1 MALSLRQP
9 AVTMQLH
16 TLQHQNP
23 FPFDSDRRNR
33 YFYDC
38 NLRKTLLCHPVFFH
52 LLRLRRRRISLERWI
67 DRLPAGGTRIED
79 CGRFTRD
86 QILYQYRKYLL
97 LKENGY
103 FDDARPK
110 DRFDTEVT
118 QDIVR
123 RTLANLNHVVFEV
136 TDGCNL
142 KCEYCGYGKFY
153 QDYDSRQNR
162 RLDFGAATRLVDYLI
177 PLWSST
183 LNRSHRRRIAI
194 GFYGGEPLL
203 NFPFVEKMVEYVS
216 RLNLPRHSFAFSM
229 TTNGLL
235 LERYM
240 DFLKAHDFLL
250 LISLDG
256 DEKSNSYRVFKGGGE
271 SFRRT
276 YRSAKALQTKY
287 PEYFREKVSFNTV
300 FHNRSDMEEIHRF
313 FKEHFGKMPSVSEL
327 NPNGIRE
334 DRREEFQRTYSNV
347 GESLARTRNPGC
359 IVRDFFTNLP
369 TIDGLSKFIHAHND
383 FCFKNYNEMV
393 LDRDRRKRY
402 PTGTCLPF
410 FKKLFL
416 TVNSKILA
424 CERIAHRY
432 SLGRVSDRGVEL
444 DLREIA
450 SQYTD
455 RYRSIVELCRRCWG
469 VDACGL
475 CLFYEN
481 VDARKPV
488 CSRFMNHR
496 EFEAF
501 LRSRVSCLEIHPKL
515 YSQILKEVYYE

>member
-1 MALSLRQP
+1 MKPHPLKHR
-9 AVTMQLH
+9 
-16 TLQHQNP
+16 NP
-23 FPFDSDRRNR
+23 FLVDSDRGNL
-33 YFYDC
+33 YFFDS
-38 NLRKTLLCHPVFFH
+38 NLRKTLLCHPVLFH
-52 LLRLRRRRISLERWI
+52 LLRLRRRGIALERWI
-67 DRLPAGGTRIED
+67 DHLPAGGTRIGD
-79 CGRFTRD
+79 CGRFTRN

-97 LKENGY
+97 LEENGY

-110 DRFDTEVT
+110 DQFDSQVT
-118 QDIVR
+118 RDAVR

-142 KCEYCGYGKFY
+142 RCEYCGYGKFY
-153 QDYDSRQNR
+153 QDYDIRQNR
-162 RLDFGAATRLVDYLI
+162 RLDFGAAKRLLDYLV

-203 NFPFVEKMVEYVS
+203 NFPFVEQMVDYVG

-240 DFLKAHDFLL
+240 DYLKAHDFLL

-256 DEKSNSYRVFKGGGE
+256 NERNNSYRVSNSGVE
-271 SFRRT
+271 SFSRT

-287 PEYFREKVSFNTV
+287 PEYFREKVGFNAV
-300 FHNRSDMEEIHRF
+300 FHNRSDIGEVHQF
-313 FKEHFGKMPSVSEL
+313 FKEHFDKMPSVSEL

-334 DRREEFQRTYSNV
+334 DKREEFQHTYSNV
-347 GESLARTRNPGC
+347 GESLARTPKPGC
-359 IVRDFFTNLP
+359 VVRDFFINLP

-383 FCFKNYNEMV
+383 FCFKKYAEML
-393 LDRDRRKRY
+393 LDRDRWRRY
-402 PTGTCLPF
+402 PSGTCLPF
-410 FKKLFL
+410 LRKLFL
-416 TVNSKILA
+416 TVNNKILV

-432 SLGRVSDRGVEL
+432 SLGCVTERGVEL
-444 DLREIA
+444 DLGAIA
-450 SQYTD
+450 AQYTA
-455 RYRSIVELCRRCWG
+455 RYRSIAKVCRHCYR
-469 VDACGL
+469 VDGCGL

-481 VDARKPV
+481 VDAGKPA
-488 CSRFMNHR
+488 CSWFMNHR

-501 LRSRVSCLEIHPKL
+501 LRARISCIESHAKL
-515 YSQILKEVYYE
+515 YSQILEEVYYE